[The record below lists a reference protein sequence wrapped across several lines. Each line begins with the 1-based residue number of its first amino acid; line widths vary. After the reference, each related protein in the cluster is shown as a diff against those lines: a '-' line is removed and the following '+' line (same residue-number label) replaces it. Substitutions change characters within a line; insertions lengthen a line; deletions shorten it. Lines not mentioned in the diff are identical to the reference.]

1 MKSTAFFD
9 IETDG
14 LNATKIHC
22 ICAMLNDGES
32 TVYNFIGDNSD
43 GLFRD
48 WLASEDVDT
57 LIGHNIIGFDVPV
70 LRRLSSFRWDFN
82 LRDTLVLSRLHN
94 PSLDGGHSLRSWGER
109 LGNYKDDYQGGWE
122 NYSTE
127 MLEYCKQDVRVT
139 KALYERLNDDTGVN
153 NDAVDLEHNTA
164 NIIKTQTDN
173 GMQLNES
180 RAYELLA
187 EMKEKVFDI
196 EDEVHKRFKPLPVWV
211 SLPHPKEKTHNKD
224 GSISKRYQAQLDRG
238 ARRYIGDDIAGHRT
252 PEFNDPYIQDSI
264 EVGDWGYFE
273 HPEFNLGSRQQI
285 AKYLQ
290 HFGWRP
296 MAFTEKGSVI
306 VDEKVLKNIKIPEAQ
321 LIVDYLTITKRVA
334 MVKSWVEAI
343 NEDTGRIHGNV
354 NPCGAVTGRMTHS
367 KPNCAQ
373 VPATK
378 HHKKTGEVLWGFD
391 GGYGADCRDLWI
403 VPAGYSLVGCD
414 ASGLELRMLA
424 HYMDD
429 TKYTNEILNG
439 DIHTANQKS
448 AGLQT
453 RDQAKTFIYAFLY
466 GAGDAKIGEVSNGG
480 AKHGRMLKKNFLDNT
495 PALKLLREKVTQ
507 SSEKGWVTGL
517 DGRKLHIRS
526 QHSALNTL
534 LQSAGAVI
542 MKKALVLLDTYA
554 TQYKIDYKFVL
565 NVHDEFQ
572 CEVRDDQADFFG
584 GLAVGAIV
592 QAGKSFN
599 LNCPLDGEYKVGKT
613 WQQTH

>member
-1 MKSTAFFD
+1 MPKAFFD

-14 LNATKIHC
+14 LNATKVHC
-22 ICAMLNDGES
+22 ICAMLDNDEP
-32 TVYNFIGDNSD
+32 TVYNFIGGEAN
-43 GLFRD
+43 GLFRK

-57 LIGHNIIGFDVPV
+57 LVGHNIIGFDIPV
-70 LRRLSSFRWDFN
+70 LRRITGMDWSFN

-94 PSLDGGHSLRSWGER
+94 PSLDGGHSLRSWGVR

-122 NYSTE
+122 QYSTE

-139 KALYERLNDDTGVN
+139 KNLYQHLSNQDEE
-153 NDAVDLEHNTA
+153 AISIEHQTA

-173 GMQLNES
+173 GMILNEE

-187 EMKEKVFDI
+187 EMKEKVLDI
-196 EDEVHKRFKPLPVWV
+196 EDEVHERFKPLPVWV
-211 SLPHPKEKTHNKD
+211 ELVHPKDKMKNKD
-224 GSISKRYQAQLDRG
+224 GTISKRYQAQLDKG
-238 ARRYIGDDIAGHRT
+238 AHFDDCR
-252 PEFNDPYIQDSI
+252 
-264 EVGDWGYFE
+264 WGYFE
-273 HPEFNLGSRQQI
+273 YPEFNLGSRQQI

-290 HFGWRP
+290 HFGWKP
-296 MAFTEKGSVI
+296 KKFTDKGSII
-306 VDEKVLKNIKIPEAQ
+306 VDEKILKSVRIPEAQ

-354 NPCGAVTGRMTHS
+354 NSCGAVTGRMTHS

-373 VPATK
+373 VPATR
-378 HHKKTGEVLWGFD
+378 HDKKTGEVLWGFA
-391 GGYGADCRDLWI
+391 GGYGADCRDLWT
-403 VPAGYSLVGCD
+403 VPKGYKLVGCD

-424 HYMDD
+424 HYMNDD
-429 TKYTNEILNG
+429 KYTNEILTG

-572 CEVRDDQADFFG
+572 CEVRKDQADFFG

-592 QAGKSFN
+592 QAGKSFK
-599 LNCPLDGEYKVGKT
+599 LNCPLDGEYKVGET

>member
-1 MKSTAFFD
+1 MNTAFFD

-14 LNATKIHC
+14 LQATKVHC
-22 ICAMLNDGES
+22 ICAMLDNGES
-32 TVYNFIGDNSD
+32 TVYNFIGGEAN
-43 GLFRD
+43 GLFRK
-48 WLASEDVDT
+48 WLASESVNT
-57 LIGHNIIGFDVPV
+57 LVGHNIINFDVPI
-70 LRRLSSFRWDFN
+70 LRRLTGMDWAFN

-122 NYSTE
+122 EYSHE

-139 KALYERLNDDTGVN
+139 KALYHHFLDTGVN
-153 NDAVDLEHNTA
+153 NVAVDIEHKTA
-164 NIIKTQTDN
+164 DIIREQTDN
-173 GMQLNES
+173 GMVLNEE

-187 EMKEKVFDI
+187 EMKEKVLDI
-196 EDEVHKRFKPLPVWV
+196 EDEVHERFKPLPVWV
-211 SLPHPKEKTHNKD
+211 ELPHPGSKTHNKD
-224 GSISKRYQAQLDRG
+224 GSISKRYQAQLDKG
-238 ARRYIGDDIAGHRT
+238 AHFEDDK
-252 PEFNDPYIQDSI
+252 
-264 EVGDWGYFE
+264 WGYYE
-273 HPEFNLGSRQQI
+273 YPEFNLGSRQQI

-290 HFGWRP
+290 HFGWKP
-296 MAFTEKGSVI
+296 KSFTDKGNAI
-306 VDEKVLKNIKIPEAQ
+306 VDEKVLKTVRIPEAQ
-321 LIVDYLTITKRVA
+321 LIVDYLTLTKRIA

-343 NEDTGRIHGNV
+343 DERTGRVHGRV

-378 HHKKTGEVLWGFD
+378 HAKDGSILWGFE
-391 GGYGADCRDLWI
+391 GGYGADCRELWT
-403 VPAGYSLVGCD
+403 VPNGYSLVGCD

-424 HYMDD
+424 HYMNDEA
-429 TKYTNEILNG
+429 YTNEILNG
-439 DIHTANQKS
+439 DIHSANQKS

-466 GAGDAKIGEVSNGG
+466 GAGDGKIGEVAGG
-480 AKHGRMLKKNFLDNT
+480 GPKRGRILKKNFLDNT
-495 PALKLLREKVTQ
+495 PALKHLRSQVAD
-507 SSEKGWVTGL
+507 SSKKGWVTGL

-526 QHSALNTL
+526 EHSALNTL
-534 LQSAGAVI
+534 LQSAGAVV

-554 TQYKIDYKFVL
+554 KQYNIDYKFVL

-592 QAGKSFN
+592 KAGKSFN
-599 LNCPLDGEYKVGKT
+599 LNCPLDGEYKVGKS

>member
-1 MKSTAFFD
+1 MPKAFFD

-14 LNATKIHC
+14 LNATKVHC
-22 ICAMLNDGES
+22 ICAMLDNDEP
-32 TVYNFIGDNSD
+32 TVYNFIGGEAN
-43 GLFRD
+43 GLFRK
-48 WLASEDVDT
+48 WLASENVDT
-57 LIGHNIIGFDVPV
+57 LVGHNIIGFDIPV
-70 LRRLSSFRWDFN
+70 LRRITGMDWSFN

-94 PSLDGGHSLRSWGER
+94 PSLDGGHSLRSWGVR

-122 NYSTE
+122 QYSTE

-139 KALYERLNDDTGVN
+139 KNLYQHLSNQDEE
-153 NDAVDLEHNTA
+153 AISIEHQTA
-164 NIIKTQTDN
+164 NIIKQQTDN
-173 GMQLNES
+173 GMILNEE

-187 EMKEKVFDI
+187 EMKEKVLDI
-196 EDEVHKRFKPLPVWV
+196 EDEVHERFKPLPVWV
-211 SLPHPKEKTHNKD
+211 ELVHPKDKTKNKD
-224 GSISKRYQAQLDRG
+224 GSISKRYQAQLDKG
-238 ARRYIGDDIAGHRT
+238 AHFDGCK
-252 PEFNDPYIQDSI
+252 
-264 EVGDWGYFE
+264 WGYFE
-273 HPEFNLGSRQQI
+273 YPDFNLGSRQQI

-290 HFGWRP
+290 HFGWKP
-296 MAFTEKGSVI
+296 KKFTDKGSII
-306 VDEKVLKNIKIPEAQ
+306 VDEKILKSVRIPEAQ

-354 NPCGAVTGRMTHS
+354 NSCGAVTGRMTHS

-373 VPATK
+373 VPATR
-378 HHKKTGEVLWGFD
+378 HDKKTGDILWGFE
-391 GGYGADCRDLWI
+391 GGYGADCRDLWT
-403 VPAGYSLVGCD
+403 VPDGYSLVGCD

-424 HYMDD
+424 HYMNDA
-429 TKYTNEILNG
+429 KYTNEILTG
-439 DIHTANQKS
+439 DIHTANQLS
-448 AGLQT
+448 AGLAT

-466 GAGDAKIGEVSNGG
+466 GAGDAKIGEVAGG
-480 AKHGRMLKKNFLDNT
+480 GSYLGRKLKKNFLDNT
-495 PALKLLREKVTQ
+495 PSLKLLRTKVTK

-542 MKKALVLLDTYA
+542 MKKALVLLDAYA

-584 GLAVGAIV
+584 GLAVGSII
-592 QAGKSFN
+592 QAGKSFK

>member
-1 MKSTAFFD
+1 MPKAFFD

-14 LNATKIHC
+14 LNATKVHC
-22 ICAMLNDGES
+22 ICAMLDNDEP
-32 TVYNFIGDNSD
+32 TVYNFIGGEAN
-43 GLFRD
+43 GLFRK
-48 WLASEDVDT
+48 WLASENVDT
-57 LIGHNIIGFDVPV
+57 LVGHNIIGFDIPV
-70 LRRLSSFRWDFN
+70 LRRITGMDWSFN

-94 PSLDGGHSLRSWGER
+94 PSLDGGHSLRSWGVR

-122 NYSTE
+122 QYSHE

-139 KALYERLNDDTGVN
+139 KNLYQHLSNQDEE
-153 NDAVDLEHNTA
+153 AISIEHQTA

-173 GMQLNES
+173 GMILNEE

-187 EMKEKVFDI
+187 EMKEKVLDI
-196 EDEVHKRFKPLPVWV
+196 EDEVHERFKPLPVWV
-211 SLPHPKEKTHNKD
+211 ELVHPKDKMKNKD
-224 GSISKRYQAQLDRG
+224 GTISKRYQAQLDKG
-238 ARRYIGDDIAGHRT
+238 AHFDDCR
-252 PEFNDPYIQDSI
+252 
-264 EVGDWGYFE
+264 WGYFE
-273 HPEFNLGSRQQI
+273 YPEFNLGSRQQI

-290 HFGWRP
+290 HFGWKP
-296 MAFTEKGSVI
+296 KKFTDKGSII
-306 VDEKVLKNIKIPEAQ
+306 VDEKILKSVRIPEAQ

-354 NPCGAVTGRMTHS
+354 NSCGAVTGRMTHS

-373 VPATK
+373 VPATR
-378 HHKKTGEVLWGFD
+378 HDKKTGEVLWGFA
-391 GGYGADCRDLWI
+391 GGYGADCRDLWT
-403 VPAGYSLVGCD
+403 VPKGYKLVGCD

-424 HYMDD
+424 HYMNDD
-429 TKYTNEILNG
+429 KYTNEILTG

-592 QAGKSFN
+592 QAGKSFK
-599 LNCPLDGEYKVGKT
+599 LNCPLDGEYKVGET

>member
-1 MKSTAFFD
+1 MNTAFFD

-14 LNATKIHC
+14 LNATKVHC
-22 ICAMLNDGES
+22 ICAMLDDGES
-32 TVYNFIGDNSD
+32 TVYNFIGGEAN
-43 GLFRD
+43 GLFRK

-57 LIGHNIIGFDVPV
+57 LVGHNIINFDVPV
-70 LRRLSSFRWDFN
+70 LRRITGMDWSFN

-122 NYSTE
+122 EYSHE
-127 MLEYCKQDVRVT
+127 MLQYCQQDVRVT
-139 KALYERLNDDTGVN
+139 RALYHHLVTSDKDSP
-153 NDAVDLEHNTA
+153 AVEIEHKTA
-164 NIIKTQTDN
+164 DIIREQTDN
-173 GMQLNES
+173 GMILNEE

-187 EMKEKVFDI
+187 EMKEKVLDI
-196 EDEVHKRFKPLPVWV
+196 EDEVHERFKPLPVWV
-211 SLPHPKEKTHNKD
+211 DLPHPGSKTHNKD
-224 GSISKRYQAQLDRG
+224 GSISKRYQAQLDKG
-238 ARRYIGDDIAGHRT
+238 AHWLDEGDEIIDID
-252 PEFNDPYIQDSI
+252 N
-264 EVGDWGYFE
+264 DWGYKKWGYFDY
-273 HPEFNLGSRQQI
+273 PEFNLGSRQQI

-290 HFGWRP
+290 HFGWKP
-296 MAFTEKGSVI
+296 KSFTEKGNPI
-306 VDEKVLKNIKIPEAQ
+306 VDEKVLKTVKIPEAQ
-321 LIVDYLTITKRVA
+321 LIVDYLTLTKRIA

-343 NEDTGRIHGNV
+343 NEHTGRVHGRV

-378 HHKKTGEVLWGFD
+378 HGKDGKILWGFE
-391 GGYGADCRDLWI
+391 GGYGADCRNLWT
-403 VPAGYSLVGCD
+403 VPDGYSLVGCD

-429 TKYTNEILNG
+429 KAYTNEILNG
-439 DIHTANQKS
+439 DIHSANQKS

-466 GAGDAKIGEVSNGG
+466 GAGDGKIGEVAGG
-480 AKHGRMLKKNFLDNT
+480 GPKRGRILKKNFLDNT
-495 PALKLLREKVTQ
+495 PALKHLRSKVAD
-507 SSEKGWVTGL
+507 SSKKGWVTGL

-526 QHSALNTL
+526 EHSALNTL
-534 LQSAGAVI
+534 LQSAGAVV
-542 MKKALVLLDTYA
+542 MKKALVLLDEYA
-554 TQYKIDYKFVL
+554 KQYKIDYKFVL

-584 GLAVGAIV
+584 GLAVGAIIK
-592 QAGKSFN
+592 AGKSFN
-599 LNCPLDGEYKVGKT
+599 LNCPLDGEYKVGRT

>member
-1 MKSTAFFD
+1 MPKAFFD

-14 LNATKIHC
+14 LNATKVHC
-22 ICAMLNDGES
+22 ICAMLDNDEP
-32 TVYNFIGDNSD
+32 TVYNFIGGEAN
-43 GLFRD
+43 GLFRK

-57 LIGHNIIGFDVPV
+57 LVGHNIIGFDIPV
-70 LRRLSSFRWDFN
+70 LRRITGMDWSFN

-94 PSLDGGHSLRSWGER
+94 PSLDGGHSLRSWGVR

-122 NYSTE
+122 QYSHE

-139 KALYERLNDDTGVN
+139 KNLYQHLSNQDEE
-153 NDAVDLEHNTA
+153 AISIEHQTA
-164 NIIKTQTDN
+164 NIIKQQTDN
-173 GMQLNES
+173 GMILNEE

-187 EMKEKVFDI
+187 EMKEKVLDI
-196 EDEVHKRFKPLPVWV
+196 EDEVHERFKPLPVWID
-211 SLPHPKEKTHNKD
+211 LPHPKDKMKNKD
-224 GSISKRYQAQLDRG
+224 GSISKRYQAQLDKG
-238 ARRYIGDDIAGHRT
+238 AHFYDELDADGDPAIA
-252 PEFNDPYIQDSI
+252 SC
-264 EVGDWGYFE
+264 EVKQCAWGYFE
-273 HPEFNLGSRQQI
+273 YPDFNLGSRQQI

-290 HFGWRP
+290 HFGWKP
-296 MAFTEKGSVI
+296 KKFTDKGSII
-306 VDEKVLKNIKIPEAQ
+306 VDEKILKSVRIPEAQ

-354 NPCGAVTGRMTHS
+354 NSCGAVTGRMTHS

-373 VPATK
+373 VPATR
-378 HHKKTGEVLWGFD
+378 HDKKTGEVLWGFA

-403 VPAGYSLVGCD
+403 VPKGYKLVGCD

-424 HYMDD
+424 HYMNDD
-429 TKYTNEILNG
+429 KYTKEILTG

-599 LNCPLDGEYKVGKT
+599 LNCPLDGEYKVGET

>member
-1 MKSTAFFD
+1 MPKAFFD

-14 LNATKIHC
+14 LNATKVHC
-22 ICAMLNDGES
+22 ICAMLDNDEP
-32 TVYNFIGDNSD
+32 TVYNFIGGEAN
-43 GLFRD
+43 GLFRK
-48 WLASEDVDT
+48 WLASENVDT
-57 LIGHNIIGFDVPV
+57 LVGHNIIGFDIPV
-70 LRRLSSFRWDFN
+70 LRRITGMDWSFN

-94 PSLDGGHSLRSWGER
+94 PSLDGGHSLRSWGVR

-122 NYSTE
+122 QYSHE

-139 KALYERLNDDTGVN
+139 KNLYQHLSDQDEE
-153 NDAVDLEHNTA
+153 AISIEHQTA

-173 GMQLNES
+173 GMILNEE

-187 EMKEKVFDI
+187 EMKEKVLDI
-196 EDEVHKRFKPLPVWV
+196 EDEVHERFKPLPVWV
-211 SLPHPKEKTHNKD
+211 ELVHPKDKMKNKD
-224 GSISKRYQAQLDRG
+224 GTISKRYQAQLDKG
-238 ARRYIGDDIAGHRT
+238 AHFDDCR
-252 PEFNDPYIQDSI
+252 
-264 EVGDWGYFE
+264 WGYFE
-273 HPEFNLGSRQQI
+273 YPGFNLGSRQQI

-290 HFGWRP
+290 HFGWKP
-296 MAFTEKGSVI
+296 KKFTDKGSII
-306 VDEKVLKNIKIPEAQ
+306 VDEKILKSVRIPEAQ

-354 NPCGAVTGRMTHS
+354 NSCGAVTGRMTHS

-373 VPATK
+373 VPATR
-378 HHKKTGEVLWGFD
+378 HDKKTGEVLWGFA
-391 GGYGADCRDLWI
+391 GGYGADCRDLWT
-403 VPAGYSLVGCD
+403 VPKGYKLVGCD

-424 HYMDD
+424 HYMNDD
-429 TKYTNEILNG
+429 KYTNEILTG

-572 CEVRDDQADFFG
+572 CEVRNDQADFFG

-592 QAGKSFN
+592 QAGKSFK
-599 LNCPLDGEYKVGKT
+599 LNCPLDGEYKVGET

>member
-1 MKSTAFFD
+1 M
-9 IETDG
+9 
-14 LNATKIHC
+14 
-22 ICAMLNDGES
+22 
-32 TVYNFIGDNSD
+32 
-43 GLFRD
+43 D
-48 WLASEDVDT
+48 WS
-57 LIGHNIIGFDVPV
+57 
-70 LRRLSSFRWDFN
+70 FN

-94 PSLDGGHSLRSWGER
+94 PSLEGGHSLRAWGER
-109 LGNYKDDYQGGWE
+109 LGKYKDDYQGGWE
-122 NYSTE
+122 EYSQE
-127 MLEYCKQDVRVT
+127 MLSYCQQDVRVT
-139 KALYERLNDDTGVN
+139 KNLYQHLSNQDDEAIGI
-153 NDAVDLEHNTA
+153 EHQTA
-164 NIIKTQTDN
+164 NIIKQQTDN
-173 GMQLNES
+173 GMILNEE
-180 RAYELLA
+180 RAYELLS
-187 EMKEKVFDI
+187 EMKEKVLDI
-196 EDEVHKRFKPLPVWV
+196 EDEVHERFKPLPLWIDLV
-211 SLPHPKEKTHNKD
+211 HPKDKMKNKD
-224 GSISKRYQAQLDRG
+224 GTISKRYQAQLDKG
-238 ARRYIGDDIAGHRT
+238 AHFYDELDAEGDPAIA
-252 PEFNDPYIQDSI
+252 SC
-264 EVGDWGYFE
+264 EVKQCAWGYFE
-273 HPEFNLGSRQQI
+273 YPDFNLGSRQQI

-290 HFGWRP
+290 HFGWKP
-296 MAFTEKGSVI
+296 KKFTDKGSII
-306 VDEKVLKNIKIPEAQ
+306 VDEKILKSVRIPEAQ

-354 NPCGAVTGRMTHS
+354 NSCGAVTGRMTHS

-373 VPATK
+373 VPATR
-378 HHKKTGEVLWGFD
+378 HDKKTGEVLWGFA
-391 GGYGADCRDLWI
+391 GGYGADCRDLWT
-403 VPAGYSLVGCD
+403 VPKGYKLVGCD

-424 HYMDD
+424 HYMNDD
-429 TKYTNEILNG
+429 KYTNEILTG

-542 MKKALVLLDTYA
+542 MKKALVLLDSYA
-554 TQYKIDYKFVL
+554 RQYDLDYKFVL

-572 CEVRDDQADFFG
+572 CEVRNDQADFFG

>member
-1 MKSTAFFD
+1 MPKAFFD

-14 LNATKIHC
+14 LEATRVHC
-22 ICAMLNDGES
+22 ICAMLDDDES
-32 TVYNFIGDNSD
+32 TVYNFIGGEAN
-43 GLFRD
+43 GLFRK

-57 LIGHNIIGFDVPV
+57 LVGHNIIGFDIPV
-70 LRRLSSFRWDFN
+70 LRRITGMDWSFN

-94 PSLDGGHSLRSWGER
+94 PSLDGGHSLRSWGVR

-122 NYSTE
+122 DYSQE
-127 MLEYCKQDVRVT
+127 MLSYCQQDVRVT
-139 KALYERLNDDTGVN
+139 KNLYQHLSDQDEEAIDI
-153 NDAVDLEHNTA
+153 EHQTA
-164 NIIKTQTDN
+164 EIIKTQTDN
-173 GMQLNES
+173 GMILNEE
-180 RAYELLA
+180 RAYELLS
-187 EMKEKVFDI
+187 EMKEKVLDI
-196 EDEVHKRFKPLPVWV
+196 EDEVHERFKPLPVWV
-211 SLPHPKEKTHNKD
+211 EVVHPKDKMKNKD
-224 GSISKRYQAQLDRG
+224 GTISKRYQAQLDKG
-238 ARRYIGDDIAGHRT
+238 AH
-252 PEFNDPYIQDSI
+252 FNDC
-264 EVGDWGYFE
+264 DWGYFE
-273 HPEFNLGSRQQI
+273 YPEFNLGSRQQI

-290 HFGWRP
+290 HFGWKP
-296 MAFTEKGSVI
+296 KAFTDKGNVI
-306 VDEKVLKNIKIPEAQ
+306 VDEKILKSVRIPEAQ

-354 NPCGAVTGRMTHS
+354 NSCGAVTGRMTHS

-373 VPATK
+373 VPATR
-378 HHKKTGEVLWGFD
+378 HDKKTGDILWGFE
-391 GGYGADCRDLWI
+391 GGYGADCRDLWV
-403 VPAGYSLVGCD
+403 VPDGYSLVGCD

-424 HYMDD
+424 HYMNDA
-429 TKYTNEILNG
+429 KYTNEILTG

-466 GAGDAKIGEVSNGG
+466 GAGDAKIGEVVGG
-480 AKHGRMLKKNFLDNT
+480 GSYLGRKLKKNFLDNT
-495 PALKLLREKVTQ
+495 PSLKLLRTKVTK

-572 CEVRDDQADFFG
+572 CEVRNDQADFFG

-592 QAGKSFN
+592 QAGKSFK
-599 LNCPLDGEYKVGKT
+599 LNCPLDGEYKVGET

>member
-1 MKSTAFFD
+1 MPKAFFD

-14 LNATKIHC
+14 LNATKVHC
-22 ICAMLNDGES
+22 ICAMLDNDEP
-32 TVYNFIGDNSD
+32 TVYNFIGGEAN
-43 GLFRD
+43 GLFRK
-48 WLASEDVDT
+48 WLASENVDT
-57 LIGHNIIGFDVPV
+57 LVGHNIIGFDIPV
-70 LRRLSSFRWDFN
+70 LRRITGMDWSFN

-94 PSLDGGHSLRSWGER
+94 PSLDGGHSLRSWGVR

-122 NYSTE
+122 QYSHE

-139 KALYERLNDDTGVN
+139 KNLYQHLSDQDEE
-153 NDAVDLEHNTA
+153 AISIEHQTA

-173 GMQLNES
+173 GMILNEE

-187 EMKEKVFDI
+187 EMKEKVLDI
-196 EDEVHKRFKPLPVWV
+196 EDEVHERFKPLPVWV
-211 SLPHPKEKTHNKD
+211 ELVHPKDKMKNKD
-224 GSISKRYQAQLDRG
+224 GTISNRYQAQLDKG
-238 ARRYIGDDIAGHRT
+238 AHFD
-252 PEFNDPYIQDSI
+252 
-264 EVGDWGYFE
+264 VCKWGYFE
-273 HPEFNLGSRQQI
+273 YPEFNLGSRQQI

-290 HFGWRP
+290 HFGWKP
-296 MAFTEKGSVI
+296 KKFTDKGSII
-306 VDEKVLKNIKIPEAQ
+306 VDEKILKSVRIPEAQ

-354 NPCGAVTGRMTHS
+354 NSCGAVTGRMTHS

-373 VPATK
+373 VPATR
-378 HHKKTGEVLWGFD
+378 HDKKTGEVLWGFA
-391 GGYGADCRDLWI
+391 GGYGADCRDLWT
-403 VPAGYSLVGCD
+403 VPKGYKLVGCD

-424 HYMDD
+424 HYMNDD
-429 TKYTNEILNG
+429 KYTNEILTG

-572 CEVRDDQADFFG
+572 CEVRNDQADFFG

-592 QAGKSFN
+592 QAGKSFK
-599 LNCPLDGEYKVGKT
+599 LNCPLDGEYKVGET

>member
-32 TVYNFIGDNSD
+32 TVYNFIGENSD

-48 WLASEDVDT
+48 WLASEDVGT
-57 LIGHNIIGFDVPV
+57 LVGHNIIGFDVPV

-122 NYSTE
+122 EYSQE
-127 MLEYCKQDVRVT
+127 MLSYCQQDVRVT

-196 EDEVHKRFKPLPVWV
+196 EDEVHERFKPLPVWV
-211 SLPHPKEKTHNKD
+211 DLVHPADKCNNKD
-224 GSISKRYQAQLDRG
+224 GTISKRYQAQLDKG
-238 ARRYIGDDIAGHRT
+238 AHTWKETSTGKMH
-252 PEFNDPYIQDSI
+252 
-264 EVGDWGYFE
+264 WGYYE
-273 HPEFNLGSRQQI
+273 YPEFNLGSRQQI

-306 VDEKVLKNIKIPEAQ
+306 VDEKVLKNINIPEAQ

-373 VPATK
+373 VPATR
-378 HHKKTGEVLWGFD
+378 HDKKTGDILWGFE
-391 GGYGADCRDLWI
+391 GGYGADCRDLWV
-403 VPAGYSLVGCD
+403 VPDGYSLVGCD

-424 HYMDD
+424 HYMNDA
-429 TKYTNEILNG
+429 KYTNEILTG

-495 PALKLLREKVTQ
+495 PALKLLRTKVTE
-507 SSEKGWVTGL
+507 SSKKGWVTGL

-584 GLAVGAIV
+584 GLAVGSIV
-592 QAGKSFN
+592 QAGKSFK